1 MTRFTASALTLAV
14 LAASAAPALAQIPA
28 QNPAQKQK
36 LEQPAPAARQSV
48 MICATDVAT
57 RRAYQREHGVQP
69 VFVTAREAVEAR
81 RNAEAWSTPRCMT
94 EREYGRLVATA
105 NTRAGL

>member
-1 MTRFTASALTLAV
+1 MSLTHFD
-14 LAASAAPALAQIPA
+14 AAGKAHM
-28 QNPAQKQK
+28 
-36 LEQPAPAARQSV
+36 V
-48 MICATDVAT
+48 DVSDKA
-57 RRAYQREHGVQP
+57 
-69 VFVTAREAVEAR
+69 VTAREAVEAR

>member
-14 LAASAAPALAQIPA
+14 LAASAAPALAQ
-28 QNPAQKQK
+28 NPAQKQK
-36 LEQPAPAARQSV
+36 VEQPAPRQSV

-81 RNAEAWSTPRCMT
+81 RNAEAWSAPRCMT

>member
-1 MTRFTASALTLAV
+1 MTRIAASALTLAV
-14 LAASAAPALAQIPA
+14 LAASAAPAAA
-28 QNPAQKQK
+28 QNSTRNPVQSQKIDRTT
-36 LEQPAPAARQSV
+36 PVARQSV
-48 MICATDVAT
+48 MMCATDVAT

-81 RNAEAWSTPRCMT
+81 RNGEAWSAPRCMT

-105 NTRAGL
+105 STRAGL

>member
-14 LAASAAPALAQIPA
+14 LAASAAPALAQ
-28 QNPAQKQK
+28 NPAQKQK
-36 LEQPAPAARQSV
+36 VEQPAPAARQSV

>member
-14 LAASAAPALAQIPA
+14 LAASAAPAPA
-28 QNPAQKQK
+28 QNPGQKQK

>member
-1 MTRFTASALTLAV
+1 MTRFTVSALSLAV
-14 LAASAAPALAQIPA
+14 LVAGAAPALAQ
-28 QNPAQKQK
+28 NPAQSQK
-36 LEQPAPAARQSV
+36 VERPTPVARQSV

-81 RNAEAWSTPRCMT
+81 RAGEAWSAPRCMT

-105 NTRAGL
+105 STRAGL